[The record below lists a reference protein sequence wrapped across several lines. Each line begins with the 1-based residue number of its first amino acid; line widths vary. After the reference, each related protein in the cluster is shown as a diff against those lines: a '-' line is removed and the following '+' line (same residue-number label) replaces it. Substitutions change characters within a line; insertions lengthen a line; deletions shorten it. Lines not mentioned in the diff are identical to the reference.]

1 MRDLQQG
8 DTFFSTQSTE
18 LAAILTALDFE
29 FFDKERPAD
38 VRVKNGKEVTT
49 WMFNTSCVN
58 GDRQALDIYKAY
70 KNAEKT
76 VKENPTDPIS
86 YTIAAVK
93 NLSVFNKAVKEAK
106 PLHGFKIGK
115 HTLWVTE
122 EDSRYKKL
130 TEDPR
135 AKKL

>member
-1 MRDLQQG
+1 MRDL
-8 DTFFSTQSTE
+8 FFSTQSTE

-49 WMFNTSCVN
+49 WMFDTSCVN

-76 VKENPTDPIS
+76 VEENPTDPIS

>member
-1 MRDLQQG
+1 M
-8 DTFFSTQSTE
+8 
-18 LAAILTALDFE
+18 
-29 FFDKERPAD
+29 FD
-38 VRVKNGKEVTT
+38 
-49 WMFNTSCVN
+49 TSCVN

-76 VKENPTDPIS
+76 VEENPTDPIS